1 MAAAI
6 GLRPVDQRQVR
17 AGAHRIEGDQGGQ
30 DLRRVRG
37 LRTLSLI
44 KDIRP
49 DLPVV
54 MITKNED
61 EGLME
66 NAIGIKISDYLTGGR
81 FFTSI
86 ESHEG
91 ADMAKIFNQVLGE
104 DVLMFGSD
112 YPHAESRFPESADN
126 VLQWKDT
133 IGADAMKKMM
143 WDNQVRFFGQP

>member
-1 MAAAI
+1 MLFRSASF
-6 GLRPVDQRQVR
+6 V
-17 AGAHRIEGDQGGQ
+17 GG
-30 DLRRVRG
+30 
-37 LRTLSLI
+37 
-44 KDIRP
+44 
-49 DLPVV
+49 
-54 MITKNED
+54 
-61 EGLME
+61 GLMDRFPE
-66 NAIGIKISDYLTGGR
+66 IRFGVLESGFGWVPFWARRMDDQMEYVGYTAKLKHKISDYLTGGR

-112 YPHAESRFPESADN
+112 YPHAESRFPESANN